1 MEPER
6 KNHYTTLRELP
17 PGSFGHRGT
26 GAGKKERATHRREL
40 PRERLFAHGPGALS
54 DQELLSILL
63 GTGTRGKDVLQL
75 AAEVLD
81 LNDNLDRSITPVDL
95 LSIRGLGHAKAAVLT
110 AALEFSRRVLCPGK
124 HRIQKPRD
132 ILPLISHYAERKQEC
147 LLSLSLNGAHEIL
160 SIRVVSVGL
169 VNRTVVHPREVFADP
184 LTERA
189 AALIVAHNHPSGS
202 LNPSTEDGEVTTR
215 LKQAGGILGIPM
227 LDHIIFTVDGYF
239 SFLEEGL
246 L

>member
-1 MEPER
+1 MEK
-6 KNHYTTLRELP
+6 KNTIEYTTLKELP
-17 PGSFGHRGT
+17 AGSFV
-26 GAGKKERATHRREL
+26 KKRRPGRKAAENRQKEGL
-40 PRERLFAHGPGALS
+40 PRERLFSHGPGALS

-63 GTGTRGKDVLQL
+63 GTGTRGKDVLRL
-75 AAEVLD
+75 AAEVLELTD
-81 LNDNLDRSITPVDL
+81 TMDHPLTPESL
-95 LSIRGLGHAKAAVLT
+95 LAVRGLGYAKVAVLT
-110 AALEFSRRVLCPGK
+110 AALEFSRRILCPGK
-124 HRIQKPRD
+124 QRIQRPRD
-132 ILPLISHYAERKQEC
+132 ILPFIRHYAERKQEC
-147 LLSLSLNGAHEIL
+147 LLTIALNGAHEII

-202 LNPSTEDGEVTTR
+202 LDPSREDQEVTTR
-215 LKQAGGILGIPM
+215 LRKSGDILGIPM
-227 LDHIIFTVDGYF
+227 MDHIIFTTDDYF